1 MTKHRLGYILVAMM
15 ASAVPVFAETM
26 PMESMVIS
34 NDIQQSFEELKITL
48 NGKHLM
54 VTGANG
60 LTLEVVSFTG
70 KPVMNPVRID
80 GQVQSVELNLPKG
93 CYLVKV
99 GKVVRKISIAS

>member
-48 NGKHLM
+48 NGKHIM

-60 LTLEVVSFTG
+60 LTRDVVSFTV